1 MVGLIQRALGFAAF
15 DWLGRLDSM
24 VGQLQAM
31 SYSLVAE
38 ILDDGIVELGERRD
52 FSVGS

>member
-1 MVGLIQRALGFAAF
+1 MVGLMLWVQYFAAV

-24 VGQLQAM
+24 VRQLQAM

-38 ILDDGIVELGERRD
+38 RLDYGIVELGE
-52 FSVGS
+52 